1 MSDKPS
7 YTVTVAGLDA
17 QHLRLIEVVFRH
29 IQHNR
34 FLFRLDEADE
44 HESADVLIAG
54 IGDPVGREALERA
67 RARGRPAATISVIG
81 PDGSGGGQHA
91 IEVGQLVRQL
101 LPILNRVVEL
111 EGLAGGPRRMR
122 GATRIGRAPDSVLR
136 GGEPGEVGERPRVLL
151 IDRDES
157 IRRQLADAFGRM
169 GVDMDTASSS
179 DEALERLVMRP
190 TDVALLDGELPGGE
204 GLRLA
209 RTIRREPEWREL
221 PIVVLSER
229 RTPLDVIRGAF
240 AGCSAYLAKPVE
252 YHDLH
257 RTIVRQLG
265 RVRTPERIPSQLRFA
280 AAR

>member
-29 IQHNR
+29 IQYNR
-34 FLFRLDEADE
+34 FVFRLAEVDE

-81 PDGSGGGQHA
+81 PDGSGGGRHA

-111 EGLAGGPRRMR
+111 EGLAGGPRRIR
-122 GATRIGRAPDSVLR
+122 GATRIDR
-136 GGEPGEVGERPRVLL
+136 GPGSGLGGGDPGEAGERPRVLL

-157 IRRQLADAFGRM
+157 IRRQLLDAFGRM

-190 TDVALLDGELPGGE
+190 TDMALLDGELPGGE

-209 RTIRREPEWREL
+209 RTIRREPDWRDL

-229 RTPLDVIRGAF
+229 RTPLAVIRGAF

-252 YHDLH
+252 YEDLH

>member
-1 MSDKPS
+1 MSNKPS

-17 QHLRLIEVVFRH
+17 QHLRLIDVVFRH

-34 FLFRLDEADE
+34 FLFRLAEADE
-44 HESADVLIAG
+44 QESADVLIAG
-54 IGDPVGREALERA
+54 ISDPVGRDALERA
-67 RARGRPAATISVIG
+67 RARGRPAATISVVG
-81 PDGSGGGQHA
+81 PGGSGGGQHA

-122 GATRIGRAPDSVLR
+122 GATRIGRVPGSGLR
-136 GGEPGEVGERPRVLL
+136 GVEPVEAGERPRVLL
-151 IDRDES
+151 IDRDDS
-157 IRRQLADAFGRM
+157 IGRQLADAFRRM
-169 GVDMDTASSS
+169 GVDMDTVSSS
-179 DEALERLVMRP
+179 DEALEQLVMRP
-190 TDVALLDGELPGGE
+190 TDVVLLDGELPGGE

-209 RTIRREPEWREL
+209 RTIRRESEWRDL

>member
-1 MSDKPS
+1 MSDKPN
-7 YTVTVAGLDA
+7 YTVTVTGLDA

-29 IQHNR
+29 IQYNR
-34 FLFRLDEADE
+34 FLFRLAEADE

-111 EGLAGGPRRMR
+111 EGLAGGPRRIR
-122 GATRIGRAPDSVLR
+122 GATRIGRGPACGLGGSDP
-136 GGEPGEVGERPRVLL
+136 GEPGERPRVLL
-151 IDRDES
+151 IDRDDS

-209 RTIRREPEWREL
+209 RTIRREPDWQDL

-229 RTPLDVIRGAF
+229 HTPLDVIRGAF

-252 YHDLH
+252 YDDLH

-265 RVRTPERIPSQLRFA
+265 RVRTPDRIPSRLRFA